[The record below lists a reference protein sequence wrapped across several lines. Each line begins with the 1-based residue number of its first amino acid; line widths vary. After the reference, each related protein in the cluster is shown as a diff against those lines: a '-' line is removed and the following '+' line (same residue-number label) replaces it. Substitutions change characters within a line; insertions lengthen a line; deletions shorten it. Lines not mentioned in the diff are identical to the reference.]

1 MDSGTGRGP
10 GTTLRGGLH
19 GEGGQERD
27 LHGTGGQDISV
38 GLQRHRRM
46 GGLQTRAETGCWV
59 VLGIFSLSGGKQ
71 GVDVG
76 EGGTMVM
83 GRIRD
88 GLGDE
93 VEERHRM
100 GGLVG
105 ETGLVGKSGR
115 ELYWMKIWS

>member
-27 LHGTGGQDISV
+27 LRGTGGQDISV
-38 GLQRHRRM
+38 GLQRHRWM

-59 VLGIFSLSGGKQ
+59 VLGIFPLRGEQ
-71 GVDVG
+71 RVDVG

-93 VEERHRM
+93 VEERHRI
-100 GGLVG
+100 GGWWARLGWWARAG
-105 ETGLVGKSGR
+105 ENCIG
-115 ELYWMKIWS
+115 

>member
-1 MDSGTGRGP
+1 MGGRDSGTGRGP

-38 GLQRHRRM
+38 GLQRHRWM

-59 VLGIFSLSGGKQ
+59 VLGSFSLSGGKQ
-71 GVDVG
+71 GVEVG

-100 GGLVG
+100 GGWWARLGWWARAG
-105 ETGLVGKSGR
+105 ENCIG
-115 ELYWMKIWS
+115 

>member
-1 MDSGTGRGP
+1 MD
-10 GTTLRGGLH
+10 GGAA
-19 GEGGQERD
+19 D
-27 LHGTGGQDISV
+27 TGGNW
-38 GLQRHRRM
+38 M
-46 GGLQTRAETGCWV
+46 
-59 VLGIFSLSGGKQ
+59 LGRSWDLSLSGGKQ

-100 GGLVG
+100 GGWWARLGWWARAG
-105 ETGLVGKSGR
+105 ENCIG
-115 ELYWMKIWS
+115 

>member
-1 MDSGTGRGP
+1 MGGRDSGTGRGP

-46 GGLQTRAETGCWV
+46 GGLQTRAETGFWV
-59 VLGIFSLSGGKQ
+59 VLGIFSLSEGKQ

-76 EGGTMVM
+76 EGGTLVM
-83 GRIRD
+83 
-88 GLGDE
+88 
-93 VEERHRM
+93 
-100 GGLVG
+100 
-105 ETGLVGKSGR
+105 
-115 ELYWMKIWS
+115 

>member
-1 MDSGTGRGP
+1 MVGGRDSGTGRGP

-59 VLGIFSLSGGKQ
+59 VLGIFALSEGKQ
-71 GVDVG
+71 GVDIG
-76 EGGTMVM
+76 EGGTLVT
-83 GRIRD
+83 GRAR
-88 GLGDE
+88 
-93 VEERHRM
+93 R
-100 GGLVG
+100 
-105 ETGLVGKSGR
+105 
-115 ELYWMKIWS
+115 